1 MSRISS
7 TKATFF
13 YKRIFPFLW
22 FGVLLLIIAFG
33 LLSPSRGS
41 QASSIPFLIV
51 PVLMGVFGY
60 RFMQKMV
67 FGLADEVLDAGDALV
82 VRNGGQEE
90 RISLSDI
97 KNVNYS
103 PYMSPPQ
110 VTLSLRR
117 HTVFGDTVVFCG
129 PVSLVPFSSSPVIND
144 LIDRIDSAHQKR

>member
-1 MSRISS
+1 MSRLSS

-41 QASSIPFLIV
+41 QASNIPFLIV

-144 LIDRIDSAHQKR
+144 LIDRIDTAHQKR

>member
-7 TKATFF
+7 TMTFF

-22 FGVLLLIIAFG
+22 FGGLVLITAIG
-33 LLSPSRGS
+33 LVSSRDS

-51 PVLMGVFGY
+51 PALMGVLSY

-67 FGLADEVLDAGDALV
+67 FCLVDEVLDAGDALV

-90 RISLSDI
+90 RSSLSDI
-97 KNVNYS
+97 KNVSHS

-110 VTLSLRR
+110 VTVSLRR

-129 PVSLVPFSSSPVIND
+129 PVSLVPTRSSPVIND
-144 LIDRIDSAHQKR
+144 LIDRIDSARRRR